1 MGSGRFSN
9 KLTLE
14 QWQDF
19 NCAQRGHLNY
29 VEGVATAIV
38 TFLVA
43 GLFQTRLTIVLAAVY
58 IIGRAL
64 YAAGYSAAG
73 PKGRL
78 VGAILYDLALL
89 GGFGVGAYSAFVAGG
104 GVKGVMDIVQHVVTL
119 DLWQ

>member
-1 MGSGRFSN
+1 MGSGRYSA

-19 NCAQRGHLNY
+19 NCAQRGHQNY
-29 VEGVATAIV
+29 VEGVATAMAI
-38 TFLVA
+38 FLIT

-58 IIGRAL
+58 IVGRAL

-78 VGAILYDLALL
+78 VGAILYDIALL
-89 GGFGVGAYSAFVAGG
+89 AGFGVGAYSAFVAGG

-119 DLWQ
+119 NLWQ